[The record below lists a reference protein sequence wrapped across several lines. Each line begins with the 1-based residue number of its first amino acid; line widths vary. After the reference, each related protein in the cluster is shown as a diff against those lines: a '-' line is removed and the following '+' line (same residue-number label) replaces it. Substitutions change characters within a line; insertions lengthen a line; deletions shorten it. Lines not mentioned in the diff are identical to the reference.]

1 MARNAPPTIA
11 RAVAIKCPAMAP
23 LATPKGDYRKKKDT
37 WSMLKPAK
45 PNNSQVN
52 TVKQL
57 SNTPVQHPKQLLPA

>member
-23 LATPKGDYRKKKDT
+23 LATPKGDYKKKGI

-57 SNTPVQHPKQLLPA
+57 ANTPVQHPKQL